1 MISLKVRDADI
12 DILPIVRGLSAYGE
26 AVRKAFGN
34 YDRYA
39 VSLSAEEIMGVRN
52 RADLIDE
59 YEPGELEAVF
69 AKRLSY
75 FGDVTVPAPA
85 WCELVDLCDADS
97 VTLSALDMPDSEY
110 TELYCQSVSSMEF
123 VKEHRLAKKG
133 MRKKFDMSSPES
145 FTKEWD
151 DHINTVRGF
160 RELCGLRERYI
171 SIRLSEISKGG
182 GRILAVIDCERVA
195 NIIGLMGDA

>member
-1 MISLKVRDADI
+1 MISMKIGGADV
-12 DILPIVRGLSAYGE
+12 DILPVVRGLSAYGE
-26 AVRKAFGN
+26 AVREAFGN

-39 VSLSAEEIMGVRN
+39 ASLSAEEIMGVRN
-52 RADLIDE
+52 RADLMEE

-69 AKRLSY
+69 AKRLSD
-75 FGDVTVPAPA
+75 FGEVTVPAPA
-85 WCELVDLCDADS
+85 WCELVDLCDANS

-110 TELYCQSVSSMEF
+110 TELYCRSVSSMEF
-123 VKEHRLAKKG
+123 LKEHRLAKKG
-133 MRKKFDMSSPES
+133 LKKKFDMRSPES
-145 FTKEWD
+145 FAEEWD

-171 SIRLSEISKGG
+171 SIRLSEISRGG

-195 NIIGLMGDA
+195 NIVGLIGDM